1 MSYTLTSVLMLQIEA
16 LTINVLVVKLRVRCD
31 IITTFTF
38 IDVNHR
44 NTEVNVVMA
53 WHLST

>member
-44 NTEVNVVMA
+44 NTEVNVVMT